1 MIQPKK
7 LLLLSRIPFFGM
19 IKTLLKKAWLS
30 TSPANPADIRCAGLK
45 LRIHPWNMVVKQKIL
60 FGRLETCGYRM
71 HLQKRS
77 NTVLELSPVGI
88 PL

>member
-1 MIQPKK
+1 
-7 LLLLSRIPFFGM
+7 
-19 IKTLLKKAWLS
+19 
-30 TSPANPADIRCAGLK
+30 LK